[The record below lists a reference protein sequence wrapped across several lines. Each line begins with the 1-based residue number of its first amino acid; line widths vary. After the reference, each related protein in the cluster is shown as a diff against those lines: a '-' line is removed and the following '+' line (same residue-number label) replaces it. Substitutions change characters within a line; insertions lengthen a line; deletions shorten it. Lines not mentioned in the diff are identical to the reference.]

1 MKSTYIFIALIF
13 IIILFIVLN
22 ILLNK
27 SKNNYII
34 IEKNLI
40 EGPNIYYDK
49 KVIEIKINNIEFIP
63 KIKNEIINI
72 HKKINYNLDEIII
85 NNNKI
90 IYTYEYDEISLK
102 ICDIACDK
110 INFNKKYSN
119 KINIL
124 KEEYDNIKIGIS
136 ANCIIKNAIKQN
148 IPYIKLNNDNLYQL
162 GWGIKQKKIESSCT
176 SNTYAISESICKD
189 KNLTKVILESIGIP
203 IAKGYITNNETD
215 LIKYYNSL
223 NGSVVIK
230 PYNGNHGDN
239 VFININDVDTL
250 KKLFKII
257 IKNCNYVIIEKY
269 IEGDDYRILII
280 NHKFVAATKRIPP
293 FVVGNNKNTIKELIN
308 IINNDPKRGI
318 NHTSSLTKIEIDD
331 NLILILKEK
340 DYNINTILKKDIKVY
355 LRKNGNLSTGG
366 ISEDVTDIVDKS
378 IIDFS
383 IDASKQINLD
393 ICGID
398 IVCKDISKPLTIEN
412 GCFIEVNSGP
422 GLRMHLYPY
431 IGKSRDIGNEII
443 SNLFPKNENGRIPII
458 AVTGTNGKTTT
469 VNLISYIL
477 NKKYVVGKTTT
488 NGIYV
493 NNNLIEE
500 GDCSGP
506 LSSKKI
512 LMNPDVELCVFE
524 CARGGILKGLGFDKC
539 DVAVLT
545 NIGSGDHLGK
555 NFGNSTL
562 DDILN
567 IKCVLLKNIS
577 SNGYAVLNAN
587 DPTIYKILKIVNK
600 KIILFSIDE
609 NNKLIKEY
617 KSNGNPVVYFN
628 NKDIILCVNGNE
640 KIFDIKDIPIIHNN
654 LSFQIEN
661 VMISIACCYALNID
675 IKYIKE
681 QLSNFSNNV
690 YNNPGRFNILEYKN
704 SEVIIDYAHNMDS
717 ILLVS
722 NYIKE
727 KKANKKIVLFGAA
740 GDRDNTVIQKMTSML
755 YDSFDVIILFVDIDT
770 KRGRDENEL
779 FNLMISGIKKKSNK
793 ILEFAN
799 SEIKGID
806 IGFKY
811 TGDKNDIFIILVDN
825 VTKSI
830 DYVLNKVEIKNES

>member
-1 MKSTYIFIALIF
+1 MKSNYIFIALIF

-22 ILLNK
+22 IFHK
-27 SKNNYII
+27 PKNYYII
-34 IEKNLI
+34 IEKKLI

-49 KVIEIKINNIEFIP
+49 KVIEIKINNIELIQ
-63 KIKNEIINI
+63 KLQNEIINI
-72 HKKINYNLDEIII
+72 HKKINYDIDYIII

-110 INFNKKYSN
+110 INFNKKYID
-119 KINIL
+119 KINTL
-124 KEEYDNIKIGIS
+124 KKEYNNIKIGIS
-136 ANCIIKNAIKQN
+136 TNCIIQSAIKQN

-189 KNLTKVILESIGIP
+189 KNLTKTILESIGIP

-215 LIKYYNSL
+215 LIKYYNL
-223 NGSVVIK
+223 LKGSVVIK

-239 VFININDVDTL
+239 VFININNIETL

-257 IKNCNYVIIEKY
+257 IKKSDYVIIEKF
-269 IEGDDYRILII
+269 IEGNDYRVLII

-293 FVVGNNKNTIKELIN
+293 FIIGNNKNTIKELID
-308 IINNDPKRGI
+308 IINNDPQRGI

-331 NLILILKEK
+331 NLILILEEK
-340 DYNINTILKKDIKVY
+340 GYNINTILKKDTKVY

-366 ISEDVTDIVDKS
+366 ISQDVTDIVDKS
-378 IIDFS
+378 IIDYS
-383 IDASKQINLD
+383 INASKQINLD

-398 IVCKDISKPLTIEN
+398 IVCKDISKPLTLEN

-422 GLRMHLYPY
+422 GLRMHLHPY

-458 AVTGTNGKTTT
+458 AITGTNGKTTT
-469 VNLISYIL
+469 VNLISFIL
-477 NKKYVVGKTTT
+477 NKKYIVGKTTT
-488 NGIYV
+488 NGVYI
-493 NNNLIEE
+493 NNNLIEQ

-506 LSSKKI
+506 RSAKKI

-539 DVAVLT
+539 DIAILT

-555 NFGNSTL
+555 NFENSTL

-567 IKCVLLKNIS
+567 IKSVLLKNIS
-577 SNGYAVLNAN
+577 SNGYAILNAN
-587 DPTIYKILKIVNK
+587 DSTIYKILNIVKK
-600 KIILFSIDE
+600 KIILFSINKD
-609 NNKLIKEY
+609 NKLIQEY
-617 KSNGNPVVYFN
+617 KSKRKPVVYFDKKN
-628 NKDIILCVNGNE
+628 IILCVDGNKE
-640 KIFDIKDIPIIHNN
+640 KIFYIKDIPLIHDN
-654 LSFQIEN
+654 LLFQIEN

-675 IKYIKE
+675 TKFIKE

-690 YNNPGRFNILEYKN
+690 HNNPGRFNILEYKK
-704 SEVIIDYAHNMDS
+704 SQIIIDYAHNMDS
-717 ILLVS
+717 ILSIS
-722 NYIKE
+722 NYIKS

-740 GDRDNTVIQKMTSML
+740 GDRDNIVIQKMTSIL
-755 YDSFDVIILFVDIDT
+755 YDNFDVIILFVDKDT
-770 KRGRDENEL
+770 KRGREENEL
-779 FNLMISGIKKKSNK
+779 FNLMLSGIKKKSNK

-799 SEIKGID
+799 SEIKAID

-811 TGDKNDIFIILVDN
+811 INDMDNIFIILVDN

-830 DYVLNKVEIKNES
+830 DYVLNKVKIKV